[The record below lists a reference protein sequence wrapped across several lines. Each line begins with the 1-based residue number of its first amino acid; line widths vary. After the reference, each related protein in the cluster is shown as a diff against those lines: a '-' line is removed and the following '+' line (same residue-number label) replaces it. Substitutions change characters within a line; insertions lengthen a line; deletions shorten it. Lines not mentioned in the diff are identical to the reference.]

1 MLACQSSSAFLP
13 FRHVYKTVEKEP
25 VGGMHEFVGMSF
37 PSRRLL
43 PSSFSLISAFFFAVT
58 AAGLSTGRQ
67 GTIMP
72 QVFMTGDKE
81 EGARLQKEK
90 KSPLSSAT
98 IPALFPT
105 KALFST
111 HEIRQ
116 RNVRGDTVRVEC
128 ISDSPR

>member
-1 MLACQSSSAFLP
+1 
-13 FRHVYKTVEKEP
+13 
-25 VGGMHEFVGMSF
+25 MHEFVGTNF
-37 PSRRLL
+37 PSRRLR
-43 PSSFSLISAFFFAVT
+43 PFSFLFPYFRLFFAVT

-116 RNVRGDTVRVEC
+116 RAVRGDTVRVEC